1 MFLWTSQW
9 RLIQRTHWIFQP
21 SPHSHQAVD
30 LFFSSSWCFF
40 KHVKQTHVPF
50 PSPNRQALHVG
61 LSPGWHQ
68 LCFLTFLVVFSK
80 EFKVGV
86 IYLFVLQMFS
96 AAEGW
101 SVLARQPG
109 KRAWLLPEL
118 YFFWRNMFLQLWVW
132 KFYSHWLCVVFL
144 SSWRIWPLLS
154 FHAVWDKYL
163 PKPTGSSPNPMPLG
177 KQNAPLLYSYNVQAQ
192 SKHWMLHPLN
202 ALKFEY

>member
-80 EFKVGV
+80 EFKDR
-86 IYLFVLQMFS
+86 S
-96 AAEGW
+96 D
-101 SVLARQPG
+101 
-109 KRAWLLPEL
+109 LP
-118 YFFWRNMFLQLWVW
+118 
-132 KFYSHWLCVVFL
+132 LCSPDVL
-144 SSWRIWPLLS
+144 SSWRVKCVGKTAWEACLAAAWAVFFLKKHVFAAMSLEILFTLALCCVS
-154 FHAVWDKYL
+154 FFLKNMTLAEF
-163 PKPTGSSPNPMPLG
+163 PCCLG
-177 KQNAPLLYSYNVQAQ
+177 
-192 SKHWMLHPLN
+192 
-202 ALKFEY
+202 